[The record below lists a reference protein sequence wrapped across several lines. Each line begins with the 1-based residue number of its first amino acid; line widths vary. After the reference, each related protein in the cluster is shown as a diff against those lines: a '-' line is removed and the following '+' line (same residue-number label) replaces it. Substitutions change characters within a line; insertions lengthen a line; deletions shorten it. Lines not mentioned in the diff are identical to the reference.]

1 MVKATISRS
10 TFVLGILAGALSV
23 AALIGIQY
31 GEYRY
36 NELASAQPAVAP
48 AALSGLAFT
57 PGTYTASATGMAE
70 VTVECTFDETTMTNM
85 TVDVSGETAGIG
97 ADIGDEMREKFL
109 SAQSCDV
116 DGVSGATITS
126 GALKTAV
133 ADCMSQASGETIT
146 VGGGE

>member
-1 MVKATISRS
+1 MVKATISRG
-10 TFVLGILAGALSV
+10 TFVLGILAGALSIAV
-23 AALIGIQY
+23 LIGIQF
-31 GEYRY
+31 GEHKF
-36 NELASAQPAVAP
+36 EEQLSAQPAVTP
-48 AALSGLAFT
+48 AALSGLTFT

-70 VTVECTFDETTMTNM
+70 VTVECTFDETTMTDM

-126 GALKTAV
+126 SALKTAV

-146 VGGGE
+146 AGGGE

>member
-1 MVKATISRS
+1 MVKATISRG

-23 AALIGIQY
+23 AVLIGIQF
-31 GEYRY
+31 GEYKY
-36 NELASAQPAVAP
+36 NELGSAQPAVTP
-48 AALSGLAFT
+48 AALSGLTFT
-57 PGTYTASATGMAE
+57 SGTYTASASGMAE
-70 VTVECTFDETTMTNM
+70 VTVECTFDETTMTDM
-85 TVDVSGETAGIG
+85 TIDVSGETAGIG

-126 GALKTAV
+126 SALKTAV

-146 VGGGE
+146 VAGE